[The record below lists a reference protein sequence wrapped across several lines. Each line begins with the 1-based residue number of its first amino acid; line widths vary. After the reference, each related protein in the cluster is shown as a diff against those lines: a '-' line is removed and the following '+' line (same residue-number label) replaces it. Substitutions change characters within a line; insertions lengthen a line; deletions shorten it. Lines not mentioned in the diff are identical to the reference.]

1 MPVQYSQ
8 EVRIYYP
15 LKCLSLLLYFFIN
28 DCFKFSGSGS
38 SPMKGV
44 NINTSDIIQAS
55 FNCLDQEREE
65 FEKIIEDKNK
75 LILDKEKTVSYA

>member
-1 MPVQYSQ
+1 
-8 EVRIYYP
+8 
-15 LKCLSLLLYFFIN
+15 
-28 DCFKFSGSGS
+28 
-38 SPMKGV
+38 MKGV

-75 LILDKEKTVSYA
+75 LILDKEKIVSCT